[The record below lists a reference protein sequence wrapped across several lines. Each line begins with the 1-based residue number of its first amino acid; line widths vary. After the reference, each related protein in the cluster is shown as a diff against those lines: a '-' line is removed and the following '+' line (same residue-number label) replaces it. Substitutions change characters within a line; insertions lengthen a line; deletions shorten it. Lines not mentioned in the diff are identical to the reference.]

1 MLYYNVV
8 RVKPSELIDVS
19 TDTMMFQFQYGTIKA
34 HCIDADIYKNDEFQF
49 QHGTIKAVKLCVLPE
64 SVYAFQFQHGTI
76 KALPFISHPQKYLHV
91 SIPTWYD

>member
-1 MLYYNVV
+1 MARLKRISIIFVDCFNI
-8 RVKPSELIDVS
+8 S
-19 TDTMMFQFQYGTIKA
+19 FQFQYGTIKA

-76 KALPFISHPQKYLHV
+76 KA
-91 SIPTWYD
+91 